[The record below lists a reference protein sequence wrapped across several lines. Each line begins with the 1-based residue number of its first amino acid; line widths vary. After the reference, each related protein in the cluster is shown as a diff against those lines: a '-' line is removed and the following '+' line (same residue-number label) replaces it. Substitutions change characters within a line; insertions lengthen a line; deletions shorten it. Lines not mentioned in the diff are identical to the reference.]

1 MTIDGKISQANGRLS
16 LGKVGVIIQR
26 RGDRLYLRATLPPRP
41 GASRS
46 DAHQQR
52 LALGIW
58 ANPAGV
64 SQAEKLARR
73 ISADLACGTFEWSGY
88 VAGSSKKTNISAIE
102 NVLADFSNSA
112 RSGMSVTTWTTEYE
126 RVFSRLG
133 AGDQE
138 LTAELLESVI
148 LQTAPD
154 SRQRRRFC
162 LSLGRLAAF
171 AGLEVDFKRLRG
183 RYSASALEPRDLP
196 SDEQILQQAV
206 AIKSDGWRWV
216 YGMMAAYGLRNHE
229 AFFLDTEV
237 MRSGG
242 YQIRVLSGKTG
253 ARNVWPFYPDWV
265 ELLDLR
271 SEVLP
276 AVTGKTHADY
286 GSRVS
291 QYFGRNLSLPFQP
304 YDLRHCWAV
313 RTLKLGLDLSLAAQ
327 QMGHS
332 LKVHSETY
340 HRWISQDVHQQ
351 AFNRIQ
357 QRDGGG
363 AAAAAP
369 AGTVM
374 SEGDL

>member
-1 MTIDGKISQANGRLS
+1 MIDGKISQANGRLS
-16 LGKVGVIIQR
+16 LGKIGVTIERI
-26 RGDRLYLRATLPPRP
+26 GDRLYLRATLPPRP

-46 DAHQQR
+46 EPHQQR

-73 ISADLACGTFEWSGY
+73 ISADLACGTFDWELY
-88 VAGSSKKTNISAIE
+88 AAASSKKTSISALE
-102 NVLADFSNSA
+102 NVLAEFEKSA
-112 RSGMSVTTWTTEYE
+112 RSCISDTTWKTEYE
-126 RVFSRLG
+126 RVFSRFG

-138 LTAELLESVI
+138 LTVELLERVI

-162 LSLGRLAAF
+162 VSLGRLAAF
-171 AGLEVDFKRLRG
+171 AGLEVDFGRLRG
-183 RYSASALEPRDLP
+183 KYSASALEPRDLP
-196 SDEQILQQAV
+196 SDEQILQQAA
-206 AIKSDGWRWV
+206 AIKSDGWRWL

-229 AFFLDTEV
+229 PFFLDCEV

-265 ELLDLR
+265 DLLDLR
-271 SEVLP
+271 SVVLP

-340 HRWISQDVHQQ
+340 HRWISDEVHQQ

-369 AGTVM
+369 SETVRYG
-374 SEGDL
+374 GDL

>member
-1 MTIDGKISQANGRLS
+1 MIDGKISQANGRLS
-16 LGKVGVIIQR
+16 LGKVGVTIERI
-26 RGDRLYLRATLPPRP
+26 GDRLYLRATLPPRP

-46 DAHQQR
+46 DPHQQR

-64 SQAEKLARR
+64 SQAERMARQVGG
-73 ISADLACGTFEWSGY
+73 DLAGLAFNWANYAAASQEKTSIGQLSTVLREFE
-88 VAGSSKKTNISAIE
+88 K
-102 NVLADFSNSA
+102 SA
-112 RSGMSVTTWTTEYE
+112 RSEMTATSWQTEYE
-126 RVFSRLG
+126 RVFKRLG
-133 AGDQE
+133 SGDQR
-138 LTAELLESVI
+138 LTAELLEQAI
-148 LQTAPD
+148 LQTEPN

-171 AGLEVDFKRLRG
+171 AGLDVDFKRLRG
-183 RYSASALEPRDLP
+183 RYSAAALEPRDLP
-196 SDEQILQQAV
+196 SDELILQQFEL
-206 AIKSDGWRWV
+206 IEHPGWRWI

-271 SEVLP
+271 QVELP
-276 AVTGKTHADY
+276 SVTGKTHADY

-291 QYFGRNLSLPFQP
+291 QYFGRSLKLPFKP

-313 RTLKLGLDLSLAAQ
+313 RTLRLELDLSLAAH

-332 LKVHSETY
+332 LKVHSDIY
-340 HRWISQDVHQQ
+340 HRWISSEIHQS
-351 AFNRIQ
+351 AFSQIQ
-357 QRDGGG
+357 RR
-363 AAAAAP
+363 AAELAAAAP
-369 AGTVM
+369 
-374 SEGDL
+374 GDRMEPD